1 MYFLG
6 KYCNFILELNS
17 RIFIY
22 KVANQRRCIMRNDL
36 MLREPEL
43 SFDSIHQELNNFLR
57 DTFMES
63 MFSHPLN
70 LRKMSTWRPAIEL
83 KQNEKEYKV
92 KVQLPGVNK
101 EDIHIDLNN
110 DYMTVTAEIKDEKKE
125 KDEASKIHTSEFRY
139 GKYIRTISFEN
150 PIKTDSSTA
159 QYNNG
164 VLSITLPKQKIEKS
178 KSKRLAI
185 S

>member
-1 MYFLG
+1 M
-6 KYCNFILELNS
+6 KS
-17 RIFIY
+17 
-22 KVANQRRCIMRNDL
+22 DL
-36 MLREPEL
+36 MLRDPEL

-70 LRKMSTWRPAIEL
+70 LKKLSTWRPAIEL
-83 KQNEKEYKV
+83 KQGDKNYAV

-110 DYMTVTAEIKDEKKE
+110 DYMTVTAEIKEEKTEKGEDEK
-125 KDEASKIHTSEFRY
+125 IHASEFRY
-139 GKYIRTISFEN
+139 GKYIRTISFDN
-150 PIKTDSSTA
+150 PIKTDNCVA
-159 QYNNG
+159 EFKNG

-178 KSKRLAI
+178 KTKKLAI
-185 S
+185 K

>member
-1 MYFLG
+1 M
-6 KYCNFILELNS
+6 KS
-17 RIFIY
+17 D
-22 KVANQRRCIMRNDL
+22 IMRHNL

-70 LRKMSTWRPAIEL
+70 LRKMATWRPAIEL

-101 EDIHIDLNN
+101 EDIHVDLNN
-110 DYMTVTAEIKDEKKE
+110 DYMTVSAEIKEEKTSKGE
-125 KDEASKIHTSEFRY
+125 ESESEKIHTSEFRY
-139 GKYIRTISFEN
+139 GKYIRTVSFDN
-150 PIKTDSSTA
+150 PIKSDASNA
-159 QYNNG
+159 EYKNG
-164 VLSITLPKQKIEKS
+164 ILTITLPKQKIEKS
-178 KSKRLAI
+178 KTKHMEI
-185 S
+185 K

>member
-1 MYFLG
+1 MKG
-6 KYCNFILELNS
+6 
-17 RIFIY
+17 
-22 KVANQRRCIMRNDL
+22 DL

-70 LRKMSTWRPAIEL
+70 LKKMSTWRPAIEL

-101 EDIHIDLNN
+101 EDINVEIEN
-110 DYMTVTAEIKDEKKE
+110 DYMTISAEIKEEKSE
-125 KDEASKIHTSEFRY
+125 KSKDTELEKTHTCEFRY
-139 GKYIRTISFEN
+139 GKYIRTVSFDN
-150 PIKTDSSTA
+150 PIKSDA
-159 QYNNG
+159 AVAEYKNG
-164 VLSITLPKQKIEKS
+164 ILNITLPKQKVEKS
-178 KSKRLAI
+178 KTKKLTI
-185 S
+185 K

>member
-1 MYFLG
+1 M
-6 KYCNFILELNS
+6 KHS
-17 RIFIY
+17 
-22 KVANQRRCIMRNDL
+22 L

-57 DTFMES
+57 DTFMENV
-63 MFSHPLN
+63 FSHPLS
-70 LRKMSTWRPAIEL
+70 LKKISTWRPAIEL
-83 KQNEKEYKV
+83 KQNEQEYKI

-110 DYMTVTAEIKDEKKE
+110 DYMTISAEVKEEKTE
-125 KDEASKIHTSEFRY
+125 KDEEDEEEKVHTSEFRY

-150 PIKTDSSTA
+150 PVKTEESKA
-159 QYNNG
+159 EYKNG
-164 VLSITLPKQKIEKS
+164 ILNITMPKQKIEKS
-178 KSKRLAI
+178 KTKRLTI

>member
-1 MYFLG
+1 MKG
-6 KYCNFILELNS
+6 
-17 RIFIY
+17 
-22 KVANQRRCIMRNDL
+22 DL

-83 KQNEKEYKV
+83 KQTDKDYKV

-110 DYMTVTAEIKDEKKE
+110 DYITLSAEIKEEKETKGE
-125 KDEASKIHTSEFRY
+125 TEKIHTNEFRY
-139 GKYIRTISFEN
+139 GKYIRTISFDN
-150 PIKTDSSTA
+150 PIKCDDSVA
-159 QYNNG
+159 EYKNG
-164 VLSITLPKQKIEKS
+164 ILSITLPKQKIEKTR
-178 KSKRLAI
+178 SKRLNI
-185 S
+185 K